1 MLDEDTQ
8 LAVLT
13 AMVPDEIKEKD
24 AEDNS
29 DEDTVELG
37 GFGRVPV
44 PVSSPDSF
52 PKTLTLRTYTLLHH

>member
-24 AEDNS
+24 AENNS
-29 DEDTVELG
+29 DEDTDMVTTLLG
-37 GFGRVPV
+37 GMVATHEMR
-44 PVSSPDSF
+44 
-52 PKTLTLRTYTLLHH
+52 LRA